1 MVIELIVQNRSL
13 VFNVL
18 LCIVWSLNWW
28 GAMNKTNIGALALFF
43 ISSCSTLPEDTES
56 NGVSVSDVVLNVR
69 CELREAVKAAPFLTN
84 DTYGWTAG
92 ADLSLQVVG
101 NADGS
106 VDAATSTPLKP
117 GTFVPLVGFKH
128 SGKADR
134 TVSVGF
140 KENLKTLKPVTCV
153 QGVRALKT
161 RLQGEL
167 GIRQWVA
174 SLQATTD
181 ATSMAPE
188 KAGYILEFTVETS
201 GNFGPSF
208 KVMPLGTSSLDI
220 GAKLTGSRKNVNRLV
235 IAFTKNPAPTKSAS
249 GAAPKAL
256 SPVNIERNDTQLNNL
271 LLQKSLE
278 R

>member
-1 MVIELIVQNRSL
+1 MNKIKFGAVGL
-13 VFNVL
+13 VFL
-18 LCIVWSLNWW
+18 
-28 GAMNKTNIGALALFF
+28 T
-43 ISSCSTLPEDTES
+43 SCSTLPKHSDSE
-56 NGVSVSDVVLNVR
+56 GVSVEDVVYNVR
-69 CELREAVKAAPFLTN
+69 CELRDAVKAAPFLTN

-92 ADLSLQVVG
+92 ADLSLQVVAS
-101 NADGS
+101 ADGS

-117 GTFVPLVGFKH
+117 GTFVPSIGFKH

-140 KENLKTLKPVTCV
+140 KENLKALKPVACA
-153 QGVRALKT
+153 QGARVSQP
-161 RLQGEL
+161 RLHGEL

-174 SLQATTD
+174 SLQAAANATD
-181 ATSMAPE
+181 ISPE

-201 GNFGPSF
+201 GNLGPSF
-208 KVMPLGTSSLDI
+208 KVLPLGTSSLDI

-235 IAFTKNPAPTKSAS
+235 IAFTKNPAPAKAAG
-249 GAAPKAL
+249 GAAPKVL
-256 SPVNIERNDTQLNNL
+256 SPLNIERNDIQLNNL